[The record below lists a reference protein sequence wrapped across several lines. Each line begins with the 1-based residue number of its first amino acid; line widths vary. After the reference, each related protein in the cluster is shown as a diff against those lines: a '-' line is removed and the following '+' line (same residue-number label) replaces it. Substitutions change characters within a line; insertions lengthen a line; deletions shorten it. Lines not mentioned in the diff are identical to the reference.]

1 MQGRPL
7 SNVESYGIPLDEKL
21 LPQYLKDLGYTTHA
35 IGKWHL
41 GMAKTTQLPTY
52 RGFDSHFGYR
62 GGFTS
67 YYDYVLQQEVS
78 TIQIKKNLQS
88 SRYRG
93 EIIIGFVYN
102 NGDR

>member
-7 SNVESYGIPLDEKL
+7 SNVDATGIPLDEKL

-41 GMAKTTQLPTY
+41 GMARTTQLPTY

-78 TIQIKKNLQS
+78 AIKIYIKKTTNESL
-88 SRYRG
+88 SRR
-93 EIIIGFVYN
+93 N
-102 NGDR
+102 NHRVRIQ